1 MGKLGLPPLA
11 LNSGSPLGLPSVLYS
26 APPSASVALPLLL
39 PVDNPHS
46 NNSGILFFDPP
57 NKILLDHLAID
68 LGIIASSSVG
78 EVTMKKS
85 LFGLLTSMEEML
97 DVLNT
102 PLGRMAMVVQVFGG
116 VQPQQTLLP
125 PCSIHPTEHLPSQ
138 SVY

>member
-1 MGKLGLPPLA
+1 
-11 LNSGSPLGLPSVLYS
+11 
-26 APPSASVALPLLL
+26 VALPLLL

-102 PLGRMAMVVQVFGG
+102 PLGRLAMVVQVFGG